1 MDNGYLLSLLL
12 LSAASGL
19 IGGMLSE
26 NKTGRYV
33 KFAVSL
39 SVLVLLASP
48 LTGLLTAIPDA
59 LGSLGGALE
68 QSEQDIPEE
77 WLDSMRQSSAAAVCS
92 ALEEEIFNRWGVHAS
107 LTLTLDDNPE
117 QLSVSEA
124 HVTLRT
130 ADSVYEKQIGRLLA
144 QCLDCSVTWEY
155 RD

>member
-19 IGGMLSE
+19 IGGMLGE

-59 LGSLGGALE
+59 LGSLSGALE
-68 QSEQDIPEE
+68 QSEQDIPGE

-124 HVTLRT
+124 RVTLRT
-130 ADSVYEKQIGRLLA
+130 ADSVYEKQIGRLLS
-144 QCLDCSVTWEY
+144 QCLDCGVTWEY